1 MHSRAEA
8 QKTFAGSIDLDLKGG
23 KSEYTHKQYG
33 SLFFIIIVCCVCLVV
48 CYCCRCVCEC
58 LCCSSTGQQHQH
70 QSVVIRGINQQESV
84 CLPACVTAIH
94 LNEHQHLIT
103 PSLPPISVVFSVFS
117 VWAPTRVN
125 CADWCLQVD
134 HHYRCTGAP
143 PFYLQA
149 NETATTAMAIHWPIA
164 HLLLNERVAN
174 GHQYLIW

>member
-125 CADWCLQVD
+125 CVDWCLQVD
-134 HHYRCTGAP
+134 HHYRSTGAP
-143 PFYLQA
+143 PFHLQA
-149 NETATTAMAIHWPIA
+149 NETTATAMAIHWPIA
-164 HLLLNERVAN
+164 HLLLS
-174 GHQYLIW
+174 